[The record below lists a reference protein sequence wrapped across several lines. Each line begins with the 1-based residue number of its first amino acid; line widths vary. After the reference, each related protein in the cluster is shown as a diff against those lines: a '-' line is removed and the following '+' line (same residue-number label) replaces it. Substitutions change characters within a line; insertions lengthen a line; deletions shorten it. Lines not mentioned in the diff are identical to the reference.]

1 MSDQSLQQLLITNF
15 GLLPSGYT
23 GSQGIAGNTGYT
35 GSAGEGSSGGG
46 AVGGGNN
53 KVFYENDQTVT
64 DNYTITSGKNA
75 MTAGPVS
82 IDTGVVVTVPIGSTW
97 VIV

>member
-23 GSQGIAGNTGYT
+23 GSQGVTGYT
-35 GSAGEGSSGGG
+35 GSIGTGGGGG
-46 AVGGGNN
+46 ATGGGNN

-82 IDTGVVVTVPIGSTW
+82 IDTGVVVTVPTGSTW

>member
-23 GSQGIAGNTGYT
+23 GSRGVTGFT
-35 GSAGEGSSGGG
+35 GSVGASGAGGG